1 MTLKLSRRQFVSG
14 ASAGLLAAPFALP
27 HLARA
32 QGAAKVVVIGG
43 GFGGTSLA
51 RHLKRHNPD
60 IAVTLIEKDQTFST
74 CPFSNGVLG
83 GLWKM
88 SDITFTYDKV
98 KAAGIDVIHDL
109 ASAIDPDKKTVSLKG
124 GDTVSY
130 DYLVVS
136 PGIQFVWGAIE
147 GYDEAAAQIMP
158 HAWQAGPQT
167 ELLRSQLEAM
177 EDGGTVVIATPQ
189 PPFRCPPGPYE
200 RASLIANYLHQE
212 KPKSKLLILDAQEN
226 FSKQPQFEEAW
237 ERLYPGLIERV
248 PASES
253 GQVMN
258 VDTATMTVSTAFDD
272 YTPAVANIIPPQR
285 AGQIAIDAGL
295 DEGKGFCSIDPLT
308 FESTVHRSIYVL
320 GDASLAGA
328 MPKSGFSANNQ
339 AKACGEAILAAIA
352 GREATAA
359 RLLNVCYSFASADY
373 AFDVADIFSVEGD
386 TIKLDIDEG
395 RVMAVGLS
403 DEIHKQEAG
412 YAHSWYQ
419 NITAEMFG

>member
-1 MTLKLSRRQFVSG
+1 MTIKPSRRQFVAG
-14 ASAGLLAAPFALP
+14 ASAGLAAAPFALP

-32 QGAAKVVVIGG
+32 QGAPKVVVIGG

-51 RHLKRHNPD
+51 RYLKRHNAD
-60 IAVTLIEKDQTFST
+60 IAITLVEKDQTFST

-88 SDITFTYDKV
+88 DDITFTYDKV

-109 ASAIDPDKKTVSLKG
+109 ASAIDPEKKTVSLKG
-124 GDTVSY
+124 GDVLPY

-136 PGIQFVWGAIE
+136 PGIQFAWNAIE
-147 GYDEAAAQIMP
+147 GYDEAAAKIMAQ
-158 HAWQAGPQT
+158 AWQAGPQT
-167 ELLRSQLEAM
+167 VLLRQQLEAM

-200 RASLIANYLHQE
+200 RSSLIANYLHLN

-237 ERLYPGLIERV
+237 QRLYPGIIERV

-253 GQVMN
+253 GQVMK
-258 VDTATMTVSTAFDD
+258 VDPATMTVSTAFDD
-272 YTPAVANIIPPQR
+272 YKPAVANIIPPQR
-285 AGQIAIDAGL
+285 AGQIPIDAGL
-295 DEGKGFCSIDPLT
+295 DEGKGFCAIDPVT
-308 FESTVHRSIYVL
+308 FESTVHKSIYVL
-320 GDASLAGA
+320 GDATLAGA

-352 GREATAA
+352 GREIAPAK
-359 RLLNVCYSFASADY
+359 LINVCFSFASADY
-373 AFDVADIFSVEGD
+373 AFDVADVFHVEGD
-386 TIKLDIDEG
+386 TIKLE
-395 RVMAVGLS
+395 
-403 DEIHKQEAG
+403 
-412 YAHSWYQ
+412 
-419 NITAEMFG
+419 

>member
-1 MTLKLSRRQFVSG
+1 MTSAITRRTLLGG
-14 ASAGLLAAPFALP
+14 AAAGVAASLALP

-43 GFGGTSLA
+43 GFGGTSVA
-51 RHLKRHNPD
+51 RYLKRHNEA
-60 IAVTLIEKDQTFST
+60 ISVTLIEKDTTFTT

-88 SDITFTYDKV
+88 EDITFTYDKV
-98 KAAGIDVIHDL
+98 KAAGIDVVHDL
-109 ASAIDPDKKTVSLKG
+109 AASIDPDKKTVTLKG
-124 GDTVSY
+124 GDTLAY

-136 PGIQFVWGAIE
+136 PGIQFAWGAIE
-147 GYDEAAAQIMP
+147 GYDEAAAEIMP

-167 ELLRSQLEAM
+167 VLLRSQLEAM
-177 EDGGTVVIATPQ
+177 EDGGLVVIATPQ

-200 RASLIANYLHQE
+200 RASLIANYLHQN

-226 FSKQPQFEEAW
+226 FSKQKQFEEAW
-237 ERLYPGLIERV
+237 ERLYPGVVERV

-253 GQVMN
+253 GQVMS

-295 DEGKGFCSIDPLT
+295 DAGQGFCSIDPVT
-308 FESTVHRSIYVL
+308 FESTVHKSIYVL
-320 GDASLAGA
+320 GDATIAGA

-339 AKACGEAILAAIA
+339 AKACGEAILAAIS
-352 GREATAA
+352 GRTPEASK
-359 RLLNVCYSFASADY
+359 LINVCYSFASADY
-373 AFDVADIFSVEGD
+373 AFDVADVFVVADG
-386 TIKLDIDEG
+386 TIKLSVEEG
-395 RVMAVGLS
+395 RVMAVGL
-403 DEIHKQEAG
+403 DDAVHKQEAG

-419 NITAEMFG
+419 NITTEMFG